1 MTPTL
6 ALMARS
12 WMYLVRVR
20 IRARARVR
28 VRLGLG
34 LGSGPLALTV
44 RGRAH
49 STLIEMA
56 RAAVRGGGFMT

>member
-1 MTPTL
+1 
-6 ALMARS
+6 
-12 WMYLVRVR
+12 MYLVRVR

-44 RGRAH
+44 RGRTH
-49 STLIEMA
+49 STLMEMA